1 MKDQN
6 HSKRKKWLRLFGIIL
21 LSFTL
26 TLIVIGIFNHR
37 KVYRFYK
44 VVTLF
49 DEKNIVE
56 NFRSMHDIFPFHLVQ
71 KGESVF
77 EFETD
82 LRSPPEQFEYNGK
95 TYNVK
100 ELLKNTWTTGLIV
113 IKDDRIAF
121 EEYYRGNTK
130 DTLNISWSVGKAFV
144 SALIGIAIEEGDI
157 KGIHLSVSDYVP
169 ELKGTGYDGVPL
181 RDVLQMS
188 SGVKF
193 DEDYADFNSDINRMG
208 RVIALGDSINKFA
221 ASLESEKPPGTYH
234 HYVSMD
240 TQVLGMVLQTTTGK
254 TPSAYL
260 EEKIWKKIG
269 MQSDAKWLVDDMDM
283 ELVFGTLNVTL
294 RDYARFGRLYIN
306 YGNWDGEQIVPR
318 KWVMDSVTPDAPH
331 LMPGENPMSST
342 KMGYGYQWWIPE
354 NPKDDFMALGV
365 YGQYIYINPTKQVII
380 VKTSAFPHW
389 KIGIETNAVVKAW
402 FQYLAEHLE

>member
-6 HSKRKKWLRLFGIIL
+6 HSKQKKWLRLFVIIL

-26 TLIVIGIFNHR
+26 TLIVLGIFNHR

-56 NFRSMHDIFPFHLVQ
+56 NFRSMHDIFPFHLVK

-77 EFETD
+77 EFKTD
-82 LRSPPEQFEYNGK
+82 LRALPEYFEYNGK
-95 TYNVK
+95 TYNVE
-100 ELLKNTWTTGLIV
+100 ELLESTWTTGIIV
-113 IKDDRIAF
+113 IKDDTIVS

-157 KGIHLSVSDYVP
+157 KDIHLAVSDYIP
-169 ELKGTGYDGVPL
+169 ELKGTGYEGVPL
-181 RDVLQMS
+181 KDVLQMS

-193 DEDYADFNSDINRMG
+193 NEDYADFNSDINRMG
-208 RVIALGDSINKFA
+208 RVIALGDSINEFA
-221 ASLESEKPPGTYH
+221 ASLEPEKSPGTYH

-240 TQVLGMVLQTTTGK
+240 TQVLGMVLKTTTGQ
-254 TPSAYL
+254 TPSEYL

-283 ELVFGTLNVTL
+283 ELVFGTLNITL
-294 RDYARFGRLYIN
+294 RDYARFGRLYMN

-318 KWVMDSVTPDAPH
+318 KWIMDSVTPDAPH
-331 LMPGENPMSST
+331 LMPGDNPMSST

-365 YGQYIYINPTKQVII
+365 YGQYIYINPEKRVVI
-380 VKTSAFPHW
+380 VKTSANPHW
-389 KIGIETNAVVKAW
+389 KIGLETNAVVKAW